1 MVGKNSKPLFI
12 RKANQLVTLKGSS
25 DAPLTR
31 EKMNELSI
39 IEEGSVWVEDGK
51 IAAVGPDEELIE
63 KYGEK
68 LEEAHVVDAT
78 GRLVTPGLVDPH
90 THLVFAGS
98 RENEFNMR
106 LNGASYMEIMNAGG
120 GIHST
125 TRSTREA
132 SPEVLYKESFG
143 RLDKF
148 LLHGV
153 TAMEAKS
160 GYGLDLENELKQL
173 YTAKEL
179 NNDHPIDIVLTF
191 MGAHAIPMNFKENP
205 DEFVD
210 LVVSEMIPKVAE
222 LGLAEFNDV
231 FCEKG
236 VFTPEQ
242 SEKILEAGKKFGL
255 LPKIHADEIEPYKG
269 AEVAAKVGAV
279 SADHLL
285 KVSDAGM
292 EAMAEAGVV
301 GVLLPGTAFF
311 LMAEF
316 ANGRKMIDA
325 GVPVALSTDRN
336 PGSSPTES
344 LPLIMQLGCLNMGMT
359 PAEVLTAA
367 TINAAHAIKRGNEI
381 GSIEVGKK
389 GDFVIWD
396 APNYSYIQYHYG
408 VNLIGSVIKD
418 GKVVVESGR
427 IVR

>member
-1 MVGKNSKPLFI
+1 MAGKQSTPLFI
-12 RKANQLVTLKGSS
+12 RNAKQLITLKGSS
-25 DAPLTR
+25 ETPLTK
-31 EKMNELSI
+31 EKMNELYSI
-39 IEEGSVWVEDGK
+39 NGGSVWVENGR
-51 IAAVGPDEELIE
+51 IAAVGPDQDMIKL
-63 KYGEK
+63 YGER
-68 LEEAHVVDAT
+68 LAEAEVIDAT
-78 GRLVTPGLVDPH
+78 GKLVTPGLVDPH

-98 RENEFNMR
+98 RENEFEMR

-125 TRSTREA
+125 TRSTQA
-132 SPEVLYKESFG
+132 ANSEVLYEESFA
-143 RLDKF
+143 RLDRF

-153 TAMEAKS
+153 TTIEAKS

-173 YTAKEL
+173 YVAQEL
-179 NNDHPIDIVLTF
+179 NQNHPVDIVSTF
-191 MGAHAIPMNFKENP
+191 MGAHAIPMEYKERP
-205 DEFVD
+205 DDFVD
-210 LVVSEMIPKVAE
+210 IVVDEMIPKVAE
-222 LGLAEFNDV
+222 LRLAEFNDV

-242 SEKILEAGKKFGL
+242 SERILEAGKKYGL
-255 LPKIHADEIEPYKG
+255 LPKIHADEIEPYEG

-285 KVSDAGM
+285 KVSDKGM
-292 EAMAEAGVV
+292 EEMAAAGVV

-316 ANGRKMIDA
+316 ANGRKMIDR

-359 PAEVLTAA
+359 PAEVMTAS
-367 TINAAHAIKRGNEI
+367 TINAAHAIKRGSEI
-381 GSIEVGKK
+381 GSIEEGKR

-396 APNYSYIQYHYG
+396 APNYAYIQYHYG
-408 VNLIGSVIKD
+408 VNLVNTVVKD
-418 GKVVVESGR
+418 GR
-427 IVR
+427 IVVEAGKIVR

>member
-1 MVGKNSKPLFI
+1 MGNQNKPLFI
-12 RKANQLVTLKGSS
+12 RKAKQLVTLAGGST
-25 DAPLTR
+25 APVTG
-31 EKMNELSI
+31 ESMNELSI
-39 IEEGSVWVEDGK
+39 IEGGSIWIEDGK
-51 IAAVGPDEELIE
+51 ILAVGVDEEVMK
-63 KYGEK
+63 KYGRRMG
-68 LEEAHVVDAT
+68 EADVVDAT
-78 GRLVTPGLVDPH
+78 GKLVTPGLVDPH

-125 TRSTREA
+125 TRSTQAA
-132 SPEVLYKESFG
+132 STDLLYKESYA

-153 TAMEAKS
+153 TTIEGKS

-173 YTAKEL
+173 YVTKDL
-179 NNDHPIDIVLTF
+179 NNNHPVDIVSTF

-210 LVVSEMIPKVAE
+210 LVISDMIPKVAE

-242 SEKILEAGKKFGL
+242 SMKILEAGKKYGL
-255 LPKIHADEIEPYKG
+255 LPKIHADEIEPYEG
-269 AEVAAKVGAV
+269 AEVAAKVGAI

-285 KVSDAGM
+285 KVSDEGMRLMAG
-292 EAMAEAGVV
+292 AGVV

-316 ANGRKMIDA
+316 ANGRKMIDT

-367 TINAAHAIKRGNEI
+367 TINAAHAIKRGHEI
-381 GSIEVGKK
+381 GSIEEGKK
-389 GDFVIWD
+389 GDIVIWN

-408 VNLIGSVIKD
+408 VNLIGTVIK
-418 GKVVVESGR
+418 GGR
-427 IVR
+427 IVVDSGKIVN